1 MRILFLSLVLAAAAV
16 QAHAIERI
24 YAETVTCEQIQAALE
39 QEGAAI
45 IYYPS
50 RSIPGLNLFDR
61 FALTAT
67 QCGSTAQ
74 IAPFAVKTL
83 DSNACKVP
91 ICREQR
97 NGGSN

>member
-1 MRILFLSLVLAAAAV
+1 MRILFLSLVLAAMAV
-16 QAHAIERI
+16 PAHAVERI
-24 YAETVTCEQIQAALE
+24 YAETVSCEQVQSTLE
-39 QEGAAI
+39 REGTAI

-61 FALTAT
+61 FALTAN
-67 QCGSTAQ
+67 QCGSAAR

-83 DSNACKVP
+83 DSNACKVS

-97 NGGSN
+97 QGGS